1 MLIQTI
7 LGSIAV
13 GSMAGIYKIIKN
25 SKDAEDKEII
35 VENITKY
42 EYIPLEDN
50 ENIMFKS
57 FSFKDKIIY
66 QRQVYFDSPI
76 KIYFEDGL
84 YRSAWDGFFYD
95 DGVIYSALWDKAKP
109 FKL

>member
-7 LGSIAV
+7 LGTTIA

-42 EYIPLEDN
+42 EYYPVGISEIDL
-50 ENIMFKS
+50 
-57 FSFKDKIIY
+57 KDKNIIKY
-66 QRQVYFDSPI
+66 KYIEGEKDGI
-76 KIYFEDGL
+76 KAFIGK
-84 YRSAWDGFFYD
+84 
-95 DGVIYSALWDKAKP
+95 I
-109 FKL
+109 